1 MRTAIVALASILIGG
16 CATPP
21 KLDATPP
28 TLPRAKPVQAMQ
40 ACRTQSVTDACR
52 FRPEFGRLD
61 LADQLAMIGNCV
73 EVMSAVLYECAARQ
87 GRLREW
93 IEAGA
98 LNQ

>member
-1 MRTAIVALASILIGG
+1 MKPVLALA
-16 CATPP
+16 
-21 KLDATPP
+21 
-28 TLPRAKPVQAMQ
+28 
-40 ACRTQSVTDACR
+40 ACRTQSVTDACK
-52 FRPEFGRLD
+52 FRPEFGRLE

-73 EVMSAVLYECAARQ
+73 EVAAAVLHECAEHH